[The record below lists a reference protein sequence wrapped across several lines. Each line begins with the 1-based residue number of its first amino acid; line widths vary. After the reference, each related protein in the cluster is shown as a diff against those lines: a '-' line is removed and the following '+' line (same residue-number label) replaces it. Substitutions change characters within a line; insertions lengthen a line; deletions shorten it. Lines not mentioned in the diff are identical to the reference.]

1 VIGNGQHNRIQFNN
15 LSILPNAEMGDPA
28 YLKEYGMETVE
39 TKIINIHGA
48 LDEDE
53 IPEVQQL
60 VVATK
65 SMSREDWR
73 RSRSFAWMAALVHFD
88 KLVQIPII
96 VAHELLGVSYRTITE
111 SFMHADTA
119 RFPVA
124 CGNPGLL

>member
-28 YLKEYGMETVE
+28 YLKEHGMETVE

-53 IPEVQQL
+53 IAEVQQL

-65 SMSREDWR
+65 TMSREDWR
-73 RSRSFAWMAALVHFD
+73 RSRSFALDGGAGAFR
-88 KLVQIPII
+88 Q
-96 VAHELLGVSYRTITE
+96 
-111 SFMHADTA
+111 A
-119 RFPVA
+119 RPDSDHR
-124 CGNPGLL
+124 GP